1 MVWNFP
7 QTVVISTVYYQNF
20 KKKKLSA
27 DVVSIVASEIS
38 FNTIT
43 KFVEVSTTAIFTK
56 MYLLKNV
63 EANKVTIKSNWWNG
77 RIRKKERRT
86 CKSKLARVFCAQLN
100 FFVLHG
106 TEEQLFGSWVSKPET
121 NYISISVI
129 LHINSLLKKKQIKQ
143 NVQSFEQGSWY
154 TMQPFNSLSAVDL
167 NLYFEKTSMWCIYRL
182 GLEVCDPA
190 CTNGNQRFCWGH
202 GPKMCQIGTYMCAC
216 VSGVYFIAWF
226 PLTVVQKL

>member
-1 MVWNFP
+1 MTVLITRQVSELVWNFP
-7 QTVVISTVYYQNF
+7 QTVVISTVYYQNL

-129 LHINSLLKKKQIKQ
+129 FTLIH
-143 NVQSFEQGSWY
+143 Y
-154 TMQPFNSLSAVDL
+154 
-167 NLYFEKTSMWCIYRL
+167 
-182 GLEVCDPA
+182 
-190 CTNGNQRFCWGH
+190 
-202 GPKMCQIGTYMCAC
+202 
-216 VSGVYFIAWF
+216 
-226 PLTVVQKL
+226 